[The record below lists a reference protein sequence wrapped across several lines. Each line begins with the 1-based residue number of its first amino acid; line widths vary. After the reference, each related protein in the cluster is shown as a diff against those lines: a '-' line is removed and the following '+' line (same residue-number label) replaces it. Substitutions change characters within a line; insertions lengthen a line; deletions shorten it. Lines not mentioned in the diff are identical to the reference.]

1 MIEIDLKKL
10 FDKLSP
16 ISCKG
21 LELAT
26 ALCMTR
32 TNYNVEIEHWILK
45 LTENREAD
53 FCRILEAFA
62 IDPSKLQSDLT
73 RTLDRLRTGNAKAP
87 SLSPDV
93 VDIAK
98 EAWSL
103 ATIDYGAGQIRSGH
117 LLIALLSNDMLRRSA
132 LSRLE
137 RSVPI
142 QLRIVKRS
150 RCPPDRDQPPQ
161 QRMVFLVNEKY
172 RRRHSTSLRST

>member
-16 ISCKG
+16 ISCKS
-21 LELAT
+21 LELGT

-32 TNYNVEIEHWILK
+32 TNYNVEIEHWIFK

-53 FCRILEAFA
+53 FGRILDAFA
-62 IDPSKLQSDLT
+62 IDPAKLQSDLT
-73 RTLDRLRTGNAKAP
+73 RTLDRLKTGNAKAP

-103 ATIDYGAGQIRSGH
+103 ATIDYGSGQIRTGH
-117 LLIALLSNDMLRRSA
+117 LLIALLSNDVLRRSA
-132 LSRLE
+132 LGASAE
-137 RSVPI
+137 FDKINVA
-142 QLRIVKRS
+142 
-150 RCPPDRDQPPQ
+150 
-161 QRMVFLVNEKY
+161 
-172 RRRHSTSLRST
+172 SLRKSLNEICSDSA